1 MCSHT
6 FFCCNSMYRYSCKAI
21 IIQRIFILHICWHSL
36 FKKLTLSYIISNA
49 KFKYTLTEHRI
60 RFAILDNLKALS
72 GVPNN
77 LEIRNHKFR
86 MHKPQNIHAWE
97 VELPMSDILKY
108 MGSENT
114 PKKNYQLI
122 EDAAESIQKKIFKV
136 KNTETGEFLG
146 CTAHNER
153 LYCPEI
159 WHDAL
164 SCRRLGNGR
173 TFGLQ
178 RRVS

>member
-36 FKKLTLSYIISNA
+36 LKKLTLSYIISNA

-114 PKKNYQLI
+114 PKRTTNLLRMQQKAFKRRFSKSRIQRQ
-122 EDAAESIQKKIFKV
+122 ES
-136 KNTETGEFLG
+136 
-146 CTAHNER
+146 
-153 LYCPEI
+153 
-159 WHDAL
+159 
-164 SCRRLGNGR
+164 
-173 TFGLQ
+173 FGLH
-178 RRVS
+178 RS